1 MNQQL
6 RALAAFS
13 EDLGLIPSIHMSPYN
28 SSTKD
33 LASMHRHT
41 CRHNIS
47 AHKNNL
53 KIKQNLDHA

>member
-13 EDLGLIPSIHMSPYN
+13 KDLGLIPSIHMSPYN

-53 KIKQNLDHA
+53 KIK